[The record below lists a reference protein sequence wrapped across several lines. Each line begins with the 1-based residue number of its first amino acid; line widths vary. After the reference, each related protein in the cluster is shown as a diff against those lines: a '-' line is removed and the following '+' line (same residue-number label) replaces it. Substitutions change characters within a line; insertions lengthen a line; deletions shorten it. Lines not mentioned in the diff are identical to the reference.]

1 MFLKLSR
8 YCAVTARD
16 TSWNRKLLDVLLIS
30 EFPTRISY
38 LKLVLLAAEIGSL
51 LLPEVVR
58 LDDVRGVHGVTE
70 VVLQNL
76 QNGLDSAPTRV
87 PPHVYHHAVPEISNI
102 LAEILWNIKSCL
114 WLNSYIALFSCWEVF
129 NPCQPLSF
137 PRSFN

>member
-1 MFLKLSR
+1 MSLKLSR
-8 YCAVTARD
+8 YCADTAGD

-76 QNGLDSAPTRV
+76 QNGLDSAPTRI

-102 LAEILWNIKSCL
+102 LAEISWNIK
-114 WLNSYIALFSCWEVF
+114 Y
-129 NPCQPLSF
+129 
-137 PRSFN
+137 

>member
-1 MFLKLSR
+1 M
-8 YCAVTARD
+8 
-16 TSWNRKLLDVLLIS
+16 IS

-102 LAEILWNIKSCL
+102 LAEILKVLNLNIASVL
-114 WLNSYIALFSCWEVF
+114 HVIALFSSWEV
-129 NPCQPLSF
+129 
-137 PRSFN
+137 